1 MILSFIVFGLLA
13 LVTIFSALAVIT
25 SRNAVYSALFLVLN
39 LATVAIFYLILGA
52 PFISLVQV
60 TVYAGSIMVL
70 FLFVIMLLGAE
81 RFFANEPIK
90 KQRFIG
96 ILLAVVLM
104 AEVGLFIFWRLNV
117 KGLTDTGTATLV
129 SPSQIGMALFT
140 DYSLPFLITSIIL
153 VVAVIGA
160 IIFTRSGGQNGKDL
174 EQQGN

>member
-1 MILSFIVFGLLA
+1 MFTKFA
-13 LVTIFSALAVIT
+13 LKPT
-25 SRNAVYSALFLVLN
+25 LV
-39 LATVAIFYLILGA
+39 
-52 PFISLVQV
+52 
-60 TVYAGSIMVL
+60 
-70 FLFVIMLLGAE
+70 LFVIMLLGAE